1 MFKYHPDNTIY
12 KNGAY
17 YSTYDKFKSEFP
29 TFPLEL
35 GKFFEYKNGVLQ
47 FINSE
52 GHHSIAKLEENN
64 ELINA
69 INSL

>member
-1 MFKYHPDNTIY
+1 MLKYHPDNAIY

-17 YSTYDKFKSEFP
+17 YSTYDEFKTEFP
-29 TFPLEL
+29 AFPLEL
-35 GKFFEYKNGVLQ
+35 GKFFEYANGKLS
-47 FINSE
+47 FINEE
-52 GHHSIAKLEENN
+52 GHHTDAKLEENA